1 MCFHD
6 RLPTEELKKK
16 ASQSRMDFLTLAY
29 VDDVW
34 SHTFKDLGRAEKLAA
49 ILRISGFLL
58 LGYNGWN
65 VPKAEKDGCYSTLH
79 KFSGVGFNTQDA
91 GQVTCFF
98 TRDRVEKNL
107 HFGS

>member
-6 RLPTEELKKK
+6 RLPTKEPKKK
-16 ASQSRMDFLTLAY
+16 AAQSRMDFLTLAY

-65 VPKAEKDGCYSTLH
+65 IPKAEKDGFYCADHNSSKLE
-79 KFSGVGFNTQDA
+79 FN
-91 GQVTCFF
+91 
-98 TRDRVEKNL
+98 
-107 HFGS
+107 